1 MENESQ
7 SHVKNAQFA
16 QGTGVNLETVTPEDI
31 HSALRANFRVK
42 GLGLGLGIVNTD
54 KFCLI
59 RLSTVELT
67 LPLEETPGNTR
78 LDGRKPNESSHLLFG
93 SDTV

>member
-42 GLGLGLGIVNTD
+42 GLELGIVNTD

-67 LPLEETPGNTR
+67 LPLGETPGNTR
-78 LDGRKPNESSHLLFG
+78 LDGRKPNESSHLLSG

>member
-1 MENESQ
+1 MEKESQ

-42 GLGLGLGIVNTD
+42 GLGLGIVNTD